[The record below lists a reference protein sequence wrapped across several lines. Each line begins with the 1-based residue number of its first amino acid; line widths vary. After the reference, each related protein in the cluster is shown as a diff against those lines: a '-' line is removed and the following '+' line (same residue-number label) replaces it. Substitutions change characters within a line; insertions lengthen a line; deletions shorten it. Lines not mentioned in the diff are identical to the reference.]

1 MSKYV
6 IAAALVWTM
15 AFACGMGVGGYVQP
29 LSQGETSPDSLTSGQ
44 AAVVILKHN
53 LVLSCI
59 LLAGASAFGALTVL
73 TLAWMGLLFGL
84 QVGWAMAT
92 LGMAETVAAIL
103 PHGLTEMGGFIV
115 LGSVGM
121 RVGASLFGVVFLGR
135 DFGLERN
142 VQTAGLLGF
151 SAVLA
156 SAAVEVYVTPMIM
169 GGL

>member
-1 MSKYV
+1 MSKYIMV
-6 IAAALVWTM
+6 AALVWAT
-15 AFACGMGVGGYVQP
+15 AFACGLALTGHAQP
-29 LSQGETSPDSLTSGQ
+29 PSPAETPPDSLTSGR
-44 AAVVILKHN
+44 AAVLILKHN

-84 QVGWAMAT
+84 QVGWAVAS
-92 LGMAETVAAIL
+92 LGMAETILATL
-103 PHGLTEMGGFIV
+103 PHGLTEMAGFVV
-115 LGSVGM
+115 LAAVGM
-121 RVGASLFGVVFLGR
+121 RVGASLFGLVFLGR
-135 DFGLERN
+135 NFGFERR

-156 SAAVEVYVTPMIM
+156 SAAIEVYITPVLM